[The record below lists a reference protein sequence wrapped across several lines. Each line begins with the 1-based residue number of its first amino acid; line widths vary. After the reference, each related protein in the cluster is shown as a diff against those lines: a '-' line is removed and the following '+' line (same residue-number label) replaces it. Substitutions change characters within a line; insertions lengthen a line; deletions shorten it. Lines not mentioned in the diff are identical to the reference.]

1 MTGFTDLEQFGP
13 PVAQNKV
20 ANNPRLNAVCARI
33 VDQLDEHY
41 ADPTRIPTDNP
52 AASPESTRSTTLQP
66 AALDQS
72 RSDSARRH
80 HDDDTQRIS
89 VSAAPA
95 R

>member
-1 MTGFTDLEQFGP
+1 MKIELRKLTDIKP
-13 PVAQNKV
+13 YP
-20 ANNPRLNAVCARI
+20 NNPRLNAVCARI

-41 ADPTRIPTDNP
+41 ADPTRIPSQNP
-52 AASPESTRSTTLQP
+52 AAPESTRSTTLQL

-80 HDDDTQRIS
+80 HDEDTQRLS
-89 VSAAPA
+89 LSSAPA